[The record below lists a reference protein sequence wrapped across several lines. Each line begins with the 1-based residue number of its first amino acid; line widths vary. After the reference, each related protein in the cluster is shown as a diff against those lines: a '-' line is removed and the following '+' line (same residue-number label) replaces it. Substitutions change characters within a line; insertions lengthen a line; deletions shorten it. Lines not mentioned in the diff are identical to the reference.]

1 MALATRLITLNDKSM
16 RVQMTIAAVG
26 LLVFLAC
33 QREKPTDPAYLKD
46 WSEWHAERVA
56 ELKAPD
62 GWLALVGLYWLK
74 EGTNTFGSA
83 PENDVLFPVVAPGKM
98 GRFVLEGDSVRME
111 VLPGTNVHEKDSSA
125 SVREAVLK
133 LADGVPPV
141 VYSWGSLDWVLL
153 ERGGKYGIRLWD
165 RNSVNIAKMDSIP
178 HYPLDLGWKLEAT
191 LIPAD
196 SGRTVRMQNVLGMT
210 MEQASAGTLEF
221 QIEGKTFQLEALE
234 EPGGYF
240 LIFADE
246 TSGEETYSG
255 GRYLSAPKADAGG
268 KTVIDFNKAY
278 NPPCAFTKY
287 ATCLLPPAGNRLPL
301 AIRAG
306 ERDYGHH

>member
-1 MALATRLITLNDKSM
+1 M
-16 RVQMTIAAVG
+16 RVRISFAV
-26 LLVFLAC
+26 LLSVFFAC
-33 QREKPTDPAYLKD
+33 QREKPVDPAYLAD
-46 WSEWHAERVA
+46 WSEWHAERMA

-62 GWLALVGLYWLK
+62 GWLALAGLYWLK
-74 EGTNTFGSA
+74 EGPNAFGSA
-83 PENDVLFPVVAPGKM
+83 PENDVRFPVVAPGKM
-98 GRFVLEGDSVRME
+98 GAFVLEGDSVRMQ

-125 SVREAVLK
+125 SVVEAVLK
-133 LADGVPPV
+133 LSGGVPPV

-165 RNSVNIAKMDSIP
+165 RNSVQIAKMDSIP
-178 HYPLDLGWKLEAT
+178 HYPLDLAWKVDAVLM
-191 LIPAD
+191 PAD
-196 SGRTVRMQNVLGMT
+196 SGRTVRMQNVLGMAI
-210 MEQASAGTLEF
+210 EQASAGTLEF
-221 QIEGKTFQLEALE
+221 QIAGKTFQLEALE
-234 EPGGYF
+234 EPEGYF

-255 GRYLSAPKADAGG
+255 GRYLSAPKADAAG

-306 ERDYGHH
+306 ELNYGHH